1 MDFKTGLGLLV
12 PVARNVL
19 GLDEARVTLGA
30 FTAQLGEMD
39 LTVLF
44 TDIDGFTSLTEAMGD
59 AKAQRLVR
67 VHNTIV
73 RKYLRVFGGIEV
85 KHTGDGI
92 MACFLSAGRG
102 VECAGAIQEAIA
114 AYSAANPATAF
125 EVAIG
130 INTGEPIHEEG
141 DIYGTAVITAARVAD
156 LAEGGQVL
164 VTDVVRQLS
173 VGKGLHFEYFGDE
186 SVEGMRDPLRIFEF
200 DWTHPDEV
208 IALGGH
214 EATEET
220 RV

>member
-1 MDFKTGLGLLV
+1 MDFKTGFGLML

-19 GLDEARVTLGA
+19 GLDEARDTLGA
-30 FTAQLGEMD
+30 FTAQLGDMD

-44 TDIDGFTSLTEAMGD
+44 TDIDGFTSITETMGD
-59 AKAQRLVR
+59 AKAQHLVR

-73 RKYLRVFGGIEV
+73 RKYLHVFGGIEV

-102 VECAGAIQEAIA
+102 VECAGAIQEAIT

-156 LAEGGQVL
+156 LADGGQVL

-173 VGKGLHFEYFGDE
+173 AGKGLRFAYFGDE
-186 SVEGMRDPLRIFEF
+186 AVEGLTDPLRIFEV
-200 DWTHPDEV
+200 DWTDTSEV
-208 IALGGH
+208 IALGGD
-214 EATEET
+214 EET

>member
-1 MDFKTGLGLLV
+1 MDFKTGLGLMV

-19 GLDEARVTLGA
+19 GLDEARDTLGA
-30 FTAQLGEMD
+30 FTTQLGDMD

-44 TDIDGFTSLTEAMGD
+44 TDIDGFASLNESMGD
-59 AKAQRLVR
+59 AKAQHLVR

-73 RKYLRVFGGIEV
+73 RKWLSVYGGIEI

-102 VECAGAIQEAIA
+102 IDCASAIQEATA
-114 AYSAANPATAF
+114 AYSAGNPATAF

-130 INTGEPIHEEG
+130 INTGEPIHEDG

-156 LAEGGQVL
+156 LADGGQIL
-164 VTDVVRQLS
+164 VTDVVRQLAA
-173 VGKGLHFEYFGDE
+173 GKEFRFSHFGDE
-186 SVEGMRDPLRIFEF
+186 HVEGLSEALRIFEV
-200 DWTHPDEV
+200 DWAGCAEV
-208 IALGGH
+208 ITLGGL
-214 EATEET
+214 EDQT